1 MVIGLESSWTV
12 AQLAQHPQLPSAK
25 LRRWLRLYWQT
36 QISEDQPVDSN
47 QKLVSSFALKE
58 LLAFYA
64 LRQRGVSA
72 QKITIAHQVLSFVY
86 QTPHPFAD
94 LTLYTDGETIFVRSG
109 TEEIVRADRGL
120 QLCLSSWITPFCEEI
135 HPAGITPENE
145 NPQA

>member
-12 AQLAQHPQLPSAK
+12 AQLAQHLQLPSAK
-25 LRRWLRLYWQT
+25 LRRWLRLYWHT
-36 QISEDQPVDSN
+36 QISEDQPVDGS

-72 QKITIAHQVLSFVY
+72 QKITIAHQVLSYVY
-86 QTPHPFAD
+86 QTPHPFAE
-94 LTLYTDGETIFVRSG
+94 LTLFTDGDAIFVQSV
-109 TEEIVRADRGL
+109 TEEIIRADRGL

-135 HPAGITPENE
+135 RPAGIPPESE